1 MSNRPGGEEG
11 GGAGHAGRMNL
22 NDPRLTGPAIAA
34 GRVVLGVVAIARP
47 ALPARCWV
55 SAERAGEPGVQVLAR
70 ALGARDVALGV
81 VALAACARGSAGS
94 RRATVGLGAFA
105 DGVDA
110 AATLLAWR
118 ALPRGSRY
126 LALAAAG
133 GAAALGA
140 HAALTGRQGP

>member
-1 MSNRPGGEEG
+1 MSNRPGGEDG

-110 AATLLAWR
+110 AATLLGCR
-118 ALPRGSRY
+118 AAAATWPWPPRGAPLRS
-126 LALAAAG
+126 
-133 GAAALGA
+133 A
-140 HAALTGRQGP
+140 HTPR